1 METEQTAK
9 NRMLPRVES
18 ILQTVLTQILSS
30 SSYVAHVNIFCF
42 NGERRDCK
50 DSSIFCMSN
59 NWTLSVFFLEL
70 YTLFIDVCCIISQS
84 VLKLPDN
91 DNNVIFYLLQSKVS
105 CFYNCNNNSQNKITH
120 TNRKNNMQRLR
131 RGMTFVVYRRAGS
144 LTIHA
149 HACEHTLKH
158 SGVNMDTHSPL
169 ERLKNLIGI

>member
-1 METEQTAK
+1 M
-9 NRMLPRVES
+9 
-18 ILQTVLTQILSS
+18 
-30 SSYVAHVNIFCF
+30 
-42 NGERRDCK
+42 
-50 DSSIFCMSN
+50 
-59 NWTLSVFFLEL
+59 
-70 YTLFIDVCCIISQS
+70 
-84 VLKLPDN
+84 LPDN